1 MKFIVAGNVARELF
15 TRGQSGWTAVAK
27 ASTIRPFPLFALLR
41 PVDMNRSAT
50 FRPRPVHYWRW
61 LVIAACIGWLA
72 GNSHKAEVKSPQQGR
87 NAAGA
92 KVVQASTCQN
102 GQ

>member
-1 MKFIVAGNVARELF
+1 MKFIVAGSVVRELF

-92 KVVQASTCQN
+92 QVVQASTCQN